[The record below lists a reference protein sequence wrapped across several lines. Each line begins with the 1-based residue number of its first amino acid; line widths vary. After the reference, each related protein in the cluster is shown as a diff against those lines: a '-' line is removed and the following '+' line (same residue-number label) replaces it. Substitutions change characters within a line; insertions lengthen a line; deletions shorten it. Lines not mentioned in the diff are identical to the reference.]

1 MDHKRSMLIILDG
14 WGIGSLPSVDAIQSA
29 HTPYYDQLIKD
40 YPNATLSTYGE
51 EVGLP
56 EGQMGNSEVG
66 HLNLG
71 AGRVVYQDL
80 ARINKAIKEDTL
92 ATMPEILK
100 LIQYAKENDKPVH
113 LMGLLSDGGVHA
125 HISHV
130 KELCKVL
137 KKAGVPR
144 AYIHAFTDGRD
155 TDPQGGKKYVADLQ
169 SVLDETGYSLATM
182 VGRYYAMDRDSRW
195 ERIKVAYDLLV
206 HGRGKESTNATA
218 ALQASYDA
226 DITDEFLEPII
237 CDKDGVIK
245 EGDAV
250 LFFNYRTDRPRQIV
264 RALTQENFEDQ
275 DMRKLSLH
283 MVTMTQ
289 YDQSFEG
296 VRVVYLKEDLVST
309 IGEVISKNGLTQV
322 RIAET
327 EKYPHVTFF
336 FNGGREEPFE
346 GEERIVIPSPKVAT
360 YDQAPAMS
368 AHQVTSAICERIIKN
383 PPHFICLNFANA
395 DMVGHT
401 GDLEAAKKACETVD
415 GSLREVVESGLGQ
428 NYEMMIIADHG
439 NADIMVNEDGS
450 PHTAHTTNPVPVIY
464 VSERA
469 KQANLEGGKLADI
482 SPTLLSL
489 MDVERPEEMSGNI
502 LVTFPEG

>member
-1 MDHKRSMLIILDG
+1 MDG
-14 WGIGSLPSVDAIQSA
+14 VSVDAIQSA
-29 HTPYYDQLIKD
+29 HTPYYDQLLKD
-40 YPNATLSTYGE
+40 YPNAILSTYGK

-71 AGRVVYQDL
+71 AGRIVYQDL
-80 ARINKAIKEDTL
+80 ARINKAIQEETL
-92 ATMPEILK
+92 ASMPEMLN
-100 LIQYAKENDKPVH
+100 LIQYAKDYNKPIH

-125 HISHV
+125 HINHV
-130 KELCKVL
+130 KELCQIL
-137 KKAGVPR
+137 KKSDVDKV
-144 AYIHAFTDGRD
+144 YIHAFTDGRD
-155 TDPQGGKKYVADLQ
+155 TDPRGGKGYIADLQ
-169 SVLDETGYSLATM
+169 STLDETGYSVASM
-182 VGRYYAMDRDSRW
+182 VGRYYAMDRDTRW
-195 ERIKVAYDLLV
+195 ERIKVAYDLLI
-206 HGRGKESTNATA
+206 HGRGKEIDDPIA
-218 ALQASYDA
+218 ALQSSYDA
-226 DITDEFLEPII
+226 DITDEFLEPVI
-237 CDKDGVIK
+237 CDKSGVIK

-275 DMRKLSLH
+275 DMHKQALY

-289 YDQSFEG
+289 YDQNYEN
-296 VRVVYLKEDLVST
+296 VRVIYQKEDLVST
-309 IGEVISKNGLTQV
+309 IGEVISKNGLSQV

-336 FNGGREEPFE
+336 FNGGREEAFE
-346 GEERIVIPSPKVAT
+346 GEDRILIPSPKVAT
-360 YDQAPAMS
+360 YDLAPAMS
-368 AHQVTSAICERIIKN
+368 AHQITSAICERIMKD

-415 GSLREVVESGLGQ
+415 NCLSEVVESALDQ
-428 NYEMMIIADHG
+428 KFEIMIIADHG
-439 NADIMVNEDGS
+439 NADIMINEDGS
-450 PHTAHTTNPVPVIY
+450 AHTAHTTNPVPVIY
-464 VSERA
+464 VSDRAQGAHLER
-469 KQANLEGGKLADI
+469 GKLADI

-489 MDVERPEEMSGNI
+489 MEVERPQEMSGNI

>member
-1 MDHKRSMLIILDG
+1 MI
-14 WGIGSLPSVDAIQSA
+14 
-29 HTPYYDQLIKD
+29 
-40 YPNATLSTYGE
+40 
-51 EVGLP
+51 
-56 EGQMGNSEVG
+56 
-66 HLNLG
+66 
-71 AGRVVYQDL
+71 RVL
-80 ARINKAIKEDTL
+80 R
-92 ATMPEILK
+92 
-100 LIQYAKENDKPVH
+100 
-113 LMGLLSDGGVHA
+113 
-125 HISHV
+125 
-130 KELCKVL
+130 ELEWF
-137 KKAGVPR
+137 
-144 AYIHAFTDGRD
+144 I
-155 TDPQGGKKYVADLQ
+155 
-169 SVLDETGYSLATM
+169 
-182 VGRYYAMDRDSRW
+182 
-195 ERIKVAYDLLV
+195 
-206 HGRGKESTNATA
+206 
-218 ALQASYDA
+218 
-226 DITDEFLEPII
+226 
-237 CDKDGVIK
+237 
-245 EGDAV
+245 
-250 LFFNYRTDRPRQIV
+250 
-264 RALTQENFEDQ
+264 
-275 DMRKLSLH
+275 
-283 MVTMTQ
+283 
-289 YDQSFEG
+289 
-296 VRVVYLKEDLVST
+296 
-309 IGEVISKNGLTQV
+309 
-322 RIAET
+322 ET